1 MKLYELSIYEFLQ
14 RVDSPTA
21 TPGGGSV
28 SALAIAQG
36 ISLIRM
42 VAHLTIPKKKFL
54 ELTETIKL
62 DYMSRISA
70 LEEIKLIVMEL
81 IEKDTLAFNRIM
93 DAYKLPKTTQD
104 EKNIRDEQI
113 RQATIQATE
122 IPLETAR
129 YALRAMELAE
139 PTLTYANKSAISD
152 FGVGINLLF
161 SGLKG
166 AILNVKTNMH
176 QFSDAEVADKYY
188 MEADEIYSKAKTLV
202 EKLEDTV
209 NLEFIRK

>member
-1 MKLYELSIYEFLQ
+1 
-14 RVDSPTA
+14 
-21 TPGGGSV
+21 
-28 SALAIAQG
+28 
-36 ISLIRM
+36 
-42 VAHLTIPKKKFL
+42 
-54 ELTETIKL
+54 
-62 DYMSRISA
+62 
-70 LEEIKLIVMEL
+70 
-81 IEKDTLAFNRIM
+81 M